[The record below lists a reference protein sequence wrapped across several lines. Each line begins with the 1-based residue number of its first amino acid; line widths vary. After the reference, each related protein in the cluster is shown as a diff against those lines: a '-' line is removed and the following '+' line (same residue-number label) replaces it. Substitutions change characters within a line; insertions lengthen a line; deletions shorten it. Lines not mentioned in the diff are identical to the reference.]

1 MRDGTAASTRE
12 TAVRYD
18 EFMAK
23 VRERTG
29 LDEDQAERAVR
40 ATLNTLAQRL
50 AGGEPKDFA
59 SQLPQELKETTI
71 LTTGA
76 GAGRDMSPDEFV
88 VTVADREGCSVE
100 AARDHVRAVFAT
112 LREAVTPGEWDD
124 IEAQLGRDYRDLLA
138 GVGAARA

>member
-1 MRDGTAASTRE
+1 
-12 TAVRYD
+12 VRFD

-23 VRERTG
+23 VRERSG

-50 AGGEPKDFA
+50 SGGEPKDLA
-59 SQLPQELKETTI
+59 SQLPEELKQATI

-76 GAGRDMSPDEFV
+76 GEGRDMSAEEFV
-88 VTVADREGCSVE
+88 RTVADREGCSPE
-100 AARDHVRAVFAT
+100 QAHDHVRAVLAT

-124 IEAQLGRDYRDLLA
+124 IEAQLSADYRELLS
-138 GVGAARA
+138 GVRASTA

>member
-1 MRDGTAASTRE
+1 MRF
-12 TAVRYD
+12 D

-23 VRERTG
+23 VRERSG

-59 SQLPQELKETTI
+59 SQLPQELKDTTI

-76 GAGRDMSPDEFV
+76 GEGRDMSAEEFV
-88 VTVADREGCSVE
+88 RTVADREGCSPE
-100 AARDHVRAVFAT
+100 QARDHVRAVLTT

-124 IEAQLGRDYRDLLA
+124 IEAQLGRDYGELLA
-138 GVGAARA
+138 GVGAGRA